1 MKHTLLLV
9 IFLGLA
15 FGNCQ
20 AQTEF
25 DKPYISIGIIV
36 SDLDAS
42 LKFYNEIIGMKEVGG
57 FGIDESFGKSSGLTG
72 GTPFDVK
79 ILKLVDSPNATEFK
93 FMTFGIKKN
102 PSDQFIQQK
111 NGIRYITLQLPSIKE
126 VQKRLEENH
135 IKTLG
140 DTPIKLSDGRTF
152 ILIQDPD
159 GVFIELIGN

>member
-1 MKHTLLLV
+1 MKHTLL
-9 IFLGLA
+9 IAFFWGLA

-20 AQTEF
+20 AQAEF
-25 DKPYISIGIIV
+25 DKPYISIGTIV

-42 LKFYNEIIGMKEVGG
+42 LEFYTEIIGMKEVGG
-57 FGIDESFGKSSGLTG
+57 FGIDESFGKSSGFTG

-93 FMTFGIKKN
+93 LMTFGNKKS

-111 NGIRYITLQLPSIKE
+111 NGMRYITLFLKSTEAVMQRIKE
-126 VQKRLEENH
+126 NN
-135 IKTLG
+135 IKMLG
-140 DTPIKLSDGRTF
+140 DTPVQLPDGRTF

-159 GVFIELIGN
+159 GIFIELIGK